1 MNANKTEN
9 YGFFAAEDAK
19 DWTESTESNRIHS
32 ENPVHSVENR
42 PDVGLPRRSLGE
54 GGWLSTLCQLLF
66 IFATGRIRPTAD
78 VVNLVHASILL

>member
-9 YGFFAAEDAK
+9 YGFFAAEDAE
-19 DWTESTESNRIHS
+19 DWTETTESNRIHS
-32 ENPVHSVENR
+32 EHSVENR
-42 PDVGLPRRSLGE
+42 PDLGLPRRSLGE